1 MMNNVR
7 EKLME
12 LLEQNEIGFMTYSTD
27 KVIAAAIGDDPI
39 DRFLSRVVFTAD
51 FLLSNGV
58 TIQEWIPVSEPPK
71 ENGRY
76 YVHVKMHDISYVKIA
91 TFSKESV
98 AGLHDNC
105 WYEYDSDVGFY
116 EVTDVTHWMP
126 LPAPPKGE

>member
-1 MMNNVR
+1 MDIR
-7 EKLME
+7 EKLVE
-12 LLEQNEIGFMTYSTD
+12 L
-27 KVIAAAIGDDPI
+27 IGDCKWYMPLED
-39 DRFLSRVVFTAD
+39 LAD
-51 FLLSNGV
+51 HLLANGV
-58 TIQEWIPVSEPPK
+58 TVQEWIPVSEPPK

-116 EVTDVTHWMP
+116 EVKDVTHWMP